1 MLALAEVLG
10 IQLRESLQFQG
21 INMVDS
27 QEIPVTHIKHKTQI
41 LYGSAIALKLASQL
55 HQSPFALAEAL
66 CIRLNTWNSDRQFS
80 CGTIPRDVTV
90 HLLSSGMLQFILT
103 DVGIATWL
111 EQILRY
117 SWVQTSLQ
125 NLEISWEQF
134 QIQYSHARCCS
145 LLRLAEREHLITL
158 AKPNLMTGKT
168 IRISAIS
175 SQISWLNN
183 QNQLQ
188 FTQSYDYQLLTQL
201 VVIIDALILFSD
213 STNWLK
219 LAVQLSDS
227 FQQFYRYCR
236 IWGEVKQNTPEL
248 AQARLG
254 LVSITQFLLRILLE
268 EKLGIMA
275 PEEL

>member
-1 MLALAEVLG
+1 MLALAQVLG
-10 IQLRESLQFQG
+10 IQLRESLQVQG

-66 CIRLNTWNSDRQFS
+66 CLRLNTLSS
-80 CGTIPRDVTV
+80 SSPLACGTIPRDVTV
-90 HLLSSGMLQFILT
+90 QVLSSGMLQFIFT
-103 DVGIATWL
+103 DVGIAAWL
-111 EQILRY
+111 EQILRC
-117 SWVQTSLQ
+117 SKTPTSCQ
-125 NLEISWEQF
+125 NLEISSDLF
-134 QIQYSHARCCS
+134 QVQYSHARCCS
-145 LLRLAEREHLITL
+145 LLCLAEREHLITL
-158 AKPNLMTGKT
+158 AEPNLISGKT
-168 IRISAIS
+168 IKISAIS

-236 IWGEVKQNTPEL
+236 IWGEVKQQTPEL